1 MGGYPRR
8 FQNPSDLVCFYTT
21 PYKIRDSIQSY
32 YLHVSG
38 LWQLCPWRKYW
49 GFSMTGM
56 RVMPMTT
63 VSGPASSDEGVVM
76 PWLMWCSGLAES
88 SSPLMTATG
97 PAQTMRDKGLG
108 EVTSTFFKTSP
119 ALRTFTALPHL
130 LQKDPVH
137 SISIAQIP

>member
-1 MGGYPRR
+1 M
-8 FQNPSDLVCFYTT
+8 
-21 PYKIRDSIQSY
+21 
-32 YLHVSG
+32 
-38 LWQLCPWRKYW
+38 CPWRKYW

-97 PAQTMRDKGLG
+97 PVCG
-108 EVTSTFFKTSP
+108 ETRAGDAGRQGGP
-119 ALRTFTALPHL
+119 CPRTHSLFL
-130 LQKDPVH
+130 L
-137 SISIAQIP
+137 